1 MKMSEQY
8 KQNAREVF
16 VTGIVL
22 LSIGLLWLSA
32 VIALTAAKV
41 KMNVE
46 PFVAAI
52 PCLIFFAASM
62 WAFFVEY
69 PSEKYNQQI
78 SEEEES
84 KEEKNIREQ
93 ALSEK

>member
-1 MKMSEQY
+1 MKMSKQY
-8 KQNAREVF
+8 KQNAREMF
-16 VTGIVL
+16 VTGIVF
-22 LSIGLLWLSA
+22 LSIGLFWLSA
-32 VIALTAAKV
+32 VIVLTAAKV

-52 PCLIFFAASM
+52 PCIVFFAASA

-69 PSEKYNQQI
+69 PSEKHNQQI

-84 KEEKNIREQ
+84 GEEENIR
-93 ALSEK
+93 K